1 MGGRRRG
8 RTWRGWW
15 ASLGSLPMGGE
26 SRVWVFAG
34 GMEFRVGDRERIRA
48 LVSAFVS
55 EAGVLLL
62 ESSVMSLLRVVH
74 CRGARSWGL
83 REGSVVLH

>member
-1 MGGRRRG
+1 MGGG
-8 RTWRGWW
+8 
-15 ASLGSLPMGGE
+15 

-34 GMEFRVGDRERIRA
+34 GVEFRVGERERILA

-62 ESSVMSLLRVVH
+62 ESSVLSLLRVVH

-83 REGSVVLH
+83 RVGSVVPH

>member
-15 ASLGSLPMGGE
+15 ASLGSLPMGGG

-34 GMEFRVGDRERIRA
+34 GTALRVGDRERIRA
-48 LVSAFVS
+48 LVPTSVS
-55 EAGVLLL
+55 VAGVLLL